1 MCDVIIFGIIRCTH
15 LRVSILKYVCVHI
28 IIIYY
33 TDTNTCILTTYRPAY
48 LHPHMQN
55 YIRQMKGF
63 SSAYF
68 GLLHMPSLILPT
80 LANVRSR
87 STATVSVQQ
96 PQTYPDN
103 HPVSRPA
110 GCIPPASLLYD
121 VLSAVLIKN
130 QCPHLSWPA
139 WPHVS
144 RLCNLIISIITA
156 LGAIRLVPTA
166 LGSCGGK
173 SCLPSHQLLLIMG
186 CGCGREQRSCSSI
199 NNINSITPINQ

>member
-1 MCDVIIFGIIRCTH
+1 M
-15 LRVSILKYVCVHI
+15 
-28 IIIYY
+28 
-33 TDTNTCILTTYRPAY
+33 TYRPAY
-48 LHPHMQN
+48 LQPHMHN

-68 GLLHMPSLILPT
+68 GLLHMQSLILPT
-80 LANVRSR
+80 LANVRSC
-87 STATVSVQQ
+87 SAATVSVQQ

-156 LGAIRLVPTA
+156 LEAIRLVPTA
-166 LGSCGGK
+166 LGSCGGEVV
-173 SCLPSHQLLLIMG
+173 SPEPSIIAYYGLWLRQRAEELLLHK
-186 CGCGREQRSCSSI
+186 
-199 NNINSITPINQ
+199 